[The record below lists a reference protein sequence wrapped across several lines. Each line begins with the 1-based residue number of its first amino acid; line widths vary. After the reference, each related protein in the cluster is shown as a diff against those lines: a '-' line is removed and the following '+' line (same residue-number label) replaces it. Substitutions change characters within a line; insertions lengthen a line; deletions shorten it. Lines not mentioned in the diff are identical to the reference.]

1 MRSQYAHWC
10 TRSETDLAG
19 LVVIAGAGE
28 LIGCQGA
35 DGLDLGRA
43 AAGEL
48 VDDSGD
54 VTGEKLALVHRS
66 RGSMSG

>member
-1 MRSQYAHWC
+1 
-10 TRSETDLAG
+10 
-19 LVVIAGAGE
+19 VIAGAGE